1 MPLLLDISGFEA
13 LFEVNYQPLC
23 ATAYRI
29 VQDKDIAEG
38 IVQDVF
44 YKLWERRDSLRIS
57 STLKAHL
64 FQSTIDHSVNYIK
77 LYRNAIKSPSQIRR
91 EPGSGV
97 GFIGRSPAL
106 KEGHLVEV
114 AVKSLPEP
122 SRLVFLLSRY
132 EQLCYKQIAERL
144 DISVKTVETQMI
156 KAFRYLKDYL
166 LPVFLFFSCIFF

>member
-29 VQDKDIAEG
+29 VQDKDIAED

-64 FQSTIDHSVNYIK
+64 FQNTIDHSVNYIK
-77 LYRNAIKSPSQIRR
+77 LYKNAIKSSRQPRL
-91 EPGSGV
+91 EPDSG
-97 GFIGRSPAL
+97 I
-106 KEGHLVEV
+106 
-114 AVKSLPEP
+114 
-122 SRLVFLLSRY
+122 
-132 EQLCYKQIAERL
+132 
-144 DISVKTVETQMI
+144 
-156 KAFRYLKDYL
+156 
-166 LPVFLFFSCIFF
+166 

>member
-29 VQDKDIAEG
+29 VQDKDIAED

-64 FQSTIDHSVNYIK
+64 FQNTIDHSVNYIK
-77 LYRNAIKSPSQIRR
+77 LYKNAIKSSRQPRL
-91 EPGSGV
+91 EPASG
-97 GFIGRSPAL
+97 IKSIEPLAL
-106 KEGHLVEV
+106 KEGHRVEV

-122 SRLVFLLSRY
+122 CRLVFLLSRY
-132 EQLCYKQIAERL
+132 EQLSYKQIAERL
-144 DISVKTVETQMI
+144 DISVKTVENQMP
-156 KAFRYLKDYL
+156 KAFRYLKSYL
-166 LPVFLFFSCIFF
+166 LAVFIFLTGIF